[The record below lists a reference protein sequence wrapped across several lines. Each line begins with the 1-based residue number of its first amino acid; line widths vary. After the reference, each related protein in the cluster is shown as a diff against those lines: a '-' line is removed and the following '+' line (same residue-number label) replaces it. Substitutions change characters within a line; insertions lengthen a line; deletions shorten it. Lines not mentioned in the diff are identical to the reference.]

1 MIGIEFDEEKFI
13 LVRIKGKSIV
23 EFAEEEM
30 DLLERY
36 RKYKIKAVFRGKK
49 IIGKLYSGRA
59 KKKDFMK
66 NFGDNFYI
74 LKRNFKKDKKIYTFL
89 AGVPLT
95 ILSIAEALLPE
106 KTIRL
111 DFPPFVLYDILY
123 YLDLLEKEEEV
134 LALHKTGNI
143 VYYLIVN
150 NGLPVYASS
159 FPSEPDPEE
168 KLREFFKIFF
178 EEGTPPIYLTGD
190 FDAPEVALL
199 KDLAM
204 DGVVEA
210 LDLTK
215 IFDVRV
221 PAPQS
226 PQRYSIAIGVTL

>member
-1 MIGIEFDEEKFI
+1 
-13 LVRIKGKSIV
+13 
-23 EFAEEEM
+23 
-30 DLLERY
+30 
-36 RKYKIKAVFRGKK
+36 
-49 IIGKLYSGRA
+49 
-59 KKKDFMK
+59 
-66 NFGDNFYI
+66 
-74 LKRNFKKDKKIYTFL
+74 L

-204 DGVVEA
+204 DGVVET